1 MNKRNIGSLYEEKA
15 VEYLKDNGFTVIVKN
30 FRCPKGEIDIIAIK
44 EDILRFIEVKYRK
57 NTEYGYAKEA
67 VNKTKMNKI
76 YNSAM
81 WFITCNPVYSDTQCS
96 FDVISIQG
104 DNIEYIFNSFNS
116 F

>member
-15 VEYLKDNGFTVIVKN
+15 VEYLKNNGFTVIVKN

-76 YNSAM
+76 RQCGLLPVIRYIQTPSAVLM
-81 WFITCNPVYSDTQCS
+81 
-96 FDVISIQG
+96 
-104 DNIEYIFNSFNS
+104 
-116 F
+116 